1 MSRRRNER
9 GAAAV
14 EFALIIPVLVL
25 LVLGI
30 MEFSRLYNQQISL
43 SNAARAASRVMA
55 ISNDS
60 GAAVT
65 AAIQAAPSLNPGLGA
80 GNIAFSPG
88 TCTSGAVM
96 SVTVSYQSTLMTGAF
111 GATLNLTGEA
121 ATPCGG

>member
-1 MSRRRNER
+1 MSRRRNDR

-14 EFALIIPVLVL
+14 EFALIIPALLL
-25 LVLGI
+25 LVLGM

-60 GAAVT
+60 GLAIN
-65 AAIQAAPSLNPGLGA
+65 AAISAAPSLNPGLGA

-88 TCTSGAVM
+88 ACSSGAIM
-96 SVTVSYQSTLMTGAF
+96 SVTVSYQSTLLTGAF
-111 GATLNLTGEA
+111 GPVLNLSGEA